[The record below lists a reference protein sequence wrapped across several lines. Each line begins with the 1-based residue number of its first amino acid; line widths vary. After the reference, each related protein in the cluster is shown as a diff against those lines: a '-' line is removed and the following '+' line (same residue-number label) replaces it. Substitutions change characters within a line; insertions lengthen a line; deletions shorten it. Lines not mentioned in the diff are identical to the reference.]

1 MADLLSAAIDWFCGN
16 LAVASGTINAA
27 FANKPGCIPVFPLKA
42 EDRHGRNDSESD
54 EL

>member
-27 FANKPGCIPVFPLKA
+27 FANKPGRIAVSSLKA